1 MRVNG
6 YQGQLYA
13 RDIDSEHGFKEGM
26 NLCNQIFDENDN
38 NNLYISR
45 IGISTSPG
53 TRVIIDGIEIEI
65 GKTGIYEVENVKIKN
80 MISFKEDSSLDA
92 IIDYY
97 IIG

>member
-1 MRVNG
+1 MRING

-13 RDIDSEHGFKEGM
+13 RDIDNEHGFKAGV

-38 NNLYISR
+38 NNLYICR
-45 IGISTSPG
+45 IGISAPPKTKI
-53 TRVIIDGIEIEI
+53 TIDGVEIEI
-65 GKTGIYEVENVKIKN
+65 GKTGIYEVEDVKIKN
-80 MISFKEDSSLDA
+80 TISFNEDSSLDA